1 MPCGFPPIAAPDA
14 RVLILG
20 TMPSE
25 ASLQKQQYYGYGRNA
40 FWPILY
46 ALWDE
51 PFEEDYEKRCR
62 FLTGRGIALW
72 DVLAACDRPGS
83 ADAAIRNPE
92 PNDMA
97 AFAAGHPR
105 IERLFFNS
113 ANAAALYERLAQPD
127 PFSGV
132 GRQTLP
138 STSPARA
145 MRFEDKLEQWRP
157 VRRFLDGNG

>member
-1 MPCGFPPIAAPDA
+1 MADTAAQKGREAMPSGFPPIAAPDA

-83 ADAAIRNPE
+83 AD
-92 PNDMA
+92 
-97 AFAAGHPR
+97 
-105 IERLFFNS
+105 
-113 ANAAALYERLAQPD
+113 NAAALYERLAQPD

>member
-1 MPCGFPPIAAPDA
+1 MA
-14 RVLILG
+14 G
-20 TMPSE
+20 T
-25 ASLQKQQYYGYGRNA
+25 
-40 FWPILY
+40 
-46 ALWDE
+46 LWDE

>member
-1 MPCGFPPIAAPDA
+1 MPCGTSPSRRITKSAAVFDRA
-14 RVLILG
+14 
-20 TMPSE
+20 
-25 ASLQKQQYYGYGRNA
+25 
-40 FWPILY
+40 
-46 ALWDE
+46 
-51 PFEEDYEKRCR
+51 
-62 FLTGRGIALW
+62 GIALW

>member
-1 MPCGFPPIAAPDA
+1 MPSGFPPIAAPDA

-83 ADAAIRNPE
+83 ARRRYPE
-92 PNDMA
+92 SGA
-97 AFAAGHPR
+97 
-105 IERLFFNS
+105 ERYGCLCCRPS
-113 ANAAALYERLAQPD
+113 PD
-127 PFSGV
+127 
-132 GRQTLP
+132 
-138 STSPARA
+138 
-145 MRFEDKLEQWRP
+145 
-157 VRRFLDGNG
+157 